1 MGMTGSH
8 EYLTAEYLFDNS
20 PAEDKTIAFVE
31 GAGHMFSPDKNAE
44 KYNNADYGDTV
55 KILFDYVAQ
64 WLAQTFK

>member
-1 MGMTGSH
+1 MTGSY

-20 PAEDKTIAFVE
+20 PAFYKTIAFVE
-31 GAGHMFSPDKNAE
+31 GAGHMFNADKNAE

-55 KILFDYVAQ
+55 KVLFDYVAQ